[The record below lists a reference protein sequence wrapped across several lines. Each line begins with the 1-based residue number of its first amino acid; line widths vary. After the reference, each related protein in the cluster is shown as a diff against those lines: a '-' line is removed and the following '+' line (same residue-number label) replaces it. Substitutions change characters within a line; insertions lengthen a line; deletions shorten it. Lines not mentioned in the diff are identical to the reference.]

1 MPGYDAGLTLLLLV
15 DKYDIDSFIVES
27 ISYTLLVLF
36 SIADGTRKLVNSVG
50 TNTED
55 YRLYTF
61 DTFGFLTIFDFWLL
75 TILDKKKI
83 RNQVDVGCIVVV
95 ASSFLGLSIIIS
107 L

>member
-50 TNTED
+50 TNTKD
-55 YRLYTF
+55 YRNMICNWMHRLESKP
-61 DTFGFLTIFDFWLL
+61 W
-75 TILDKKKI
+75 
-83 RNQVDVGCIVVV
+83 
-95 ASSFLGLSIIIS
+95 SIKVS
-107 L
+107 